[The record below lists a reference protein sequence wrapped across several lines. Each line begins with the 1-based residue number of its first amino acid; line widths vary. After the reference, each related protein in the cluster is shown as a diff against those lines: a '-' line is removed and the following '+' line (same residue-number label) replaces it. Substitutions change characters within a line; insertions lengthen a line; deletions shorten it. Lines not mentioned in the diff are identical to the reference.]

1 MSKVDIR
8 GVSVKVFEQFFRTA
22 RRQFPGIVNRTENR
36 YLAAWPQVLGHCWL
50 SCNAPLH
57 RACAA
62 ARLPATCVPPTAL
75 IMLPPPSHLLVPA
88 AAAFGSEGWGMGVAG
103 GYAILQRAHGLIV
116 LQLFALSRRLPKG
129 DRVTGKKCLAS
140 ITMFALLAKLNDVTH
155 VVILLIYFILPLS
168 IAVVLSTSSLYP

>member
-1 MSKVDIR
+1 VFPSKFLNSFLGQLED
-8 GVSVKVFEQFFRTA
+8 SFPALSTEQKIGTWR
-22 RRQFPGIVNRTENR
+22 
-36 YLAAWPQVLGHCWL
+36 LGPKCWL